1 LRLAPSTVASYRKNV
16 RLHVAPY
23 PIAAVPLAT
32 LTGAK
37 LTAHY
42 RLLETS
48 GRKDH
53 REGEGLSARTVRY
66 IATIVHA
73 ALEVAVR
80 DGLLAVNPAVKASP
94 PSAREARPPEMH
106 PWTARQLRTFL
117 DWTRENNR
125 ELHSAW
131 TMLAMTGMR
140 RGELLALRWRDID
153 LDAAT
158 VSVRRSAGVVR
169 VKGQGATIT
178 EGPTKTG
185 RPRVIDLDGATVTML
200 RGLRRERGSMAL
212 SYARDT
218 ALAFG
223 DHEGRIRHPERFSRS
238 FAQVQ
243 ARCRRALADA
253 ALPEIRLHD
262 LRHTHATLLLATG
275 TPVKVVSERLGHA
288 SPTVTLSVYAH
299 VLPGDQRTAA
309 VAFAA
314 MIGEA

>member
-1 LRLAPSTVASYRKNV
+1 
-16 RLHVAPY
+16 
-23 PIAAVPLAT
+23 
-32 LTGAK
+32 
-37 LTAHY
+37 
-42 RLLETS
+42 
-48 GRKDH
+48 
-53 REGEGLSARTVRY
+53 VRY

-80 DGLLAVNPAVKASP
+80 DGMLAVNPAVKSSP

-106 PWTARQLRTFL
+106 PLTAAQLRGFL
-117 DWTRENNR
+117 DWTRDNNR
-125 ELHSAW
+125 ELHAAW

-169 VKGQGATIT
+169 VMGEGATIT

-185 RPRVIDLDGATVTML
+185 RPRVIDLDDATVTML
-200 RGLRRERGSMAL
+200 RAYRRERGSMAL

-223 DHEGRIRHPERFSRS
+223 DHEGRTRQPERFSRS
-238 FAQVQ
+238 FAQVLT
-243 ARCRRALADA
+243 RFRRALGEA
-253 ALPEIRLHD
+253 APPAIRLHD
-262 LRHTHATLLLATG
+262 LGHTHATLLLAKG